1 MQIHEIT
8 KLPVNEGIASALG
21 SIVGGARAG
30 ASALGQKLTG
40 GGAFSAAMK
49 DPVRQQQ
56 IKMLADKTYDAWK
69 AYEKD
74 LLKANP
80 DAREGDMY
88 EQALLAF
95 VSKNLL
101 GGQYLPNVINQS
113 QIKALVKQLSQSG
126 ATAKTPAG
134 ADTTPPTTDQ
144 AKAAPGQMPASV
156 ASSAQGQ
163 RMQQAYGQPRGG
175 IQGMQSDLEEVT
187 MGLPLGNL
195 QQYKDTSNPVKSA
208 PNSTPT
214 AGASLSPAQIPGKSA
229 LLKGKGKSPQ
239 PPQPAPTTAVTPTPA
254 PATMSP
260 QKEKD
265 LWLKLIQQ
273 AAIAQTQAPG
283 TQTQS
288 GAKPSANT
296 QSAQS
301 AGDAR
306 SYQQQL
312 TQSMDAAVVKG
323 LPMFGNTAVKNIG
336 DNNVQS
342 TGNPVADALLL
353 MAGFR
358 GI

>member
-8 KLPVNEGIASALG
+8 KLPVHEGIASALG
-21 SIVGGARAG
+21 NLVGGARAG

-74 LLKANP
+74 LLRTNP

-101 GGQYLPNVINQS
+101 GGQYLPNVINQA
-113 QIKALVKQLSQSG
+113 QIKALVKQLSGSDNVTEEEKITGAVKSG
-126 ATAKTPAG
+126 A
-134 ADTTPPTTDQ
+134 
-144 AKAAPGQMPASV
+144 
-156 ASSAQGQ
+156 
-163 RMQQAYGQPRGG
+163 
-175 IQGMQSDLEEVT
+175 
-187 MGLPLGNL
+187 
-195 QQYKDTSNPVKSA
+195 
-208 PNSTPT
+208 
-214 AGASLSPAQIPGKSA
+214 
-229 LLKGKGKSPQ
+229 
-239 PPQPAPTTAVTPTPA
+239 PTPA
-254 PATMSP
+254 EQAKLQQRIAAATNAQQAKSGTPPPPDADKPAAPTPPASTPMSP

-273 AAIAQTQAPG
+273 AAIAQVQAPG
-283 TQTQS
+283 TQAQS

-296 QSAQS
+296 QSSQS

-306 SYQQQL
+306 SYAQQL
-312 TQSMDAAVVKG
+312 TQNIDTTVVKG
-323 LPMFGNTAVKNIG
+323 LPIFGNTAVKNIG
-336 DNNVQS
+336 NNNVQS

>member
-1 MQIHEIT
+1 MQIHEVT
-8 KLPVNEGIASALG
+8 KLPVDEGIASALG

-101 GGQYLPNVINQS
+101 GGQYLPNVINQA
-113 QIKALVKQLSQSG
+113 QIKALVKQLSGPG
-126 ATAKTPAG
+126 ATAKTPPV
-134 ADTTPPTTDQ
+134 TNP

-163 RMQQAYGQPRGG
+163 KMQQAYGQPRGG

-208 PNSTPT
+208 PNPTPT

-239 PPQPAPTTAVTPTPA
+239 PSQPAPATAVTPTPA

-283 TQTQS
+283 TQAQS

-296 QSAQS
+296 QASQS

-336 DNNVQS
+336 NNNVQS

>member
-8 KLPVNEGIASALG
+8 KLPVHEGIASALG
-21 SIVGGARAG
+21 NLVGGARAG

-40 GGAFSAAMK
+40 GGAFSTAMK

-74 LLKANP
+74 LLRTNP

-101 GGQYLPNVINQS
+101 GGQYLPNVINQA
-113 QIKALVKQLSQSG
+113 QIKALVKQLSGSDNVTEEEKITGAVKSG
-126 ATAKTPAG
+126 A
-134 ADTTPPTTDQ
+134 
-144 AKAAPGQMPASV
+144 
-156 ASSAQGQ
+156 
-163 RMQQAYGQPRGG
+163 
-175 IQGMQSDLEEVT
+175 
-187 MGLPLGNL
+187 
-195 QQYKDTSNPVKSA
+195 
-208 PNSTPT
+208 
-214 AGASLSPAQIPGKSA
+214 
-229 LLKGKGKSPQ
+229 
-239 PPQPAPTTAVTPTPA
+239 PTPA
-254 PATMSP
+254 EQAKLQQRIAAATNAQQAKSGTPPPPGADKPAAPTPPAATPPVAMTP

-283 TQTQS
+283 TQAPRSPGTKTSDDTQS
-288 GAKPSANT
+288 NQA
-296 QSAQS
+296 

-306 SYQQQL
+306 SYQQQF
-312 TQSMDAAVVKG
+312 TQSMDSAVVKG
-323 LPMFGNTAVKNIG
+323 LPIFGNTAVKNIG
-336 DNNVQS
+336 DNTVKS

>member
-1 MQIHEIT
+1 MQIHEVT

-74 LLKANP
+74 LLRTNP
-80 DAREGDMY
+80 DAKQGDMY

-101 GGQYLPNVINQS
+101 GGQYLPNVINQA
-113 QIKALVKQLSQSG
+113 QIRALVNQFSQSG
-126 ATAKTPAG
+126 ATAKTPPV
-134 ADTTPPTTDQ
+134 TNP
-144 AKAAPGQMPASV
+144 AKSAPGVMPSTV

-163 RMQQAYGQPRGG
+163 KMQQAYGPPRGG
-175 IQGMQSDLEEVT
+175 IEGMPTDLEEAS
-187 MGLPLGNL
+187 LPDAIKGNV
-195 QQYKDTSNPVKSA
+195 QQWKDTYNRLKPA
-208 PNSTPT
+208 PKPTPT
-214 AGASLSPAQIPGKSA
+214 AGSSLSPGQIPNKA
-229 LLKGKGKSPQ
+229 DLLKGKGKSPQ
-239 PPQPAPTTAVTPTPA
+239 PPQPAPTTAVAPTPA
-254 PATMSP
+254 SATMSP

-283 TQTQS
+283 TQVQS
-288 GAKPSANT
+288 GTKPSANT

-306 SYQQQL
+306 SYKQQL
-312 TQSMDAAVVKG
+312 TQSMDPAVVKG
-323 LPMFGNTAVKNIG
+323 LPTFGNESIKMMGNNNIS
-336 DNNVQS
+336 S

>member
-8 KLPVNEGIASALG
+8 QCKLNEGIASALG

-101 GGQYLPNVINQS
+101 GGQYLPNVINQA
-113 QIKALVKQLSQSG
+113 QIKDLVKQLSGPGSMTEQEKIIGAVKSG
-126 ATAKTPAG
+126 APTDAERAKLQQRIAAADKATQTKSATSPLPG
-134 ADTTPPTTDQ
+134 ADKPAAPTPP
-144 AKAAPGQMPASV
+144 A
-156 ASSAQGQ
+156 
-163 RMQQAYGQPRGG
+163 
-175 IQGMQSDLEEVT
+175 
-187 MGLPLGNL
+187 
-195 QQYKDTSNPVKSA
+195 SA
-208 PNSTPT
+208 P
-214 AGASLSPAQIPGKSA
+214 
-229 LLKGKGKSPQ
+229 
-239 PPQPAPTTAVTPTPA
+239 V
-254 PATMSP
+254 SP
-260 QKEKD
+260 QKEKE

-288 GAKPSANT
+288 GTRPSAT
-296 QSAQS
+296 ARSTQS

-336 DNNVQS
+336 NNNVQS

>member
-1 MQIHEIT
+1 MQIHEVT
-8 KLPVNEGIASALG
+8 KLPVDEGIASALG

-74 LLKANP
+74 LLRTNP
-80 DAREGDMY
+80 DARETGMY
-88 EQALLAF
+88 EQSLLAF

-101 GGQYLPNVINQS
+101 GGQYLPNVINQA
-113 QIKALVKQLSQSG
+113 QIKALVKQLSGSGDITEEEKITGAVKSG
-126 ATAKTPAG
+126 APTDAERANLQQRIAAATNAQQAKSGTPPPPTGADKPAG
-134 ADTTPPTTDQ
+134 TTPP
-144 AKAAPGQMPASV
+144 A
-156 ASSAQGQ
+156 
-163 RMQQAYGQPRGG
+163 
-175 IQGMQSDLEEVT
+175 
-187 MGLPLGNL
+187 
-195 QQYKDTSNPVKSA
+195 SA
-208 PNSTPT
+208 PV
-214 AGASLSPAQIPGKSA
+214 
-229 LLKGKGKSPQ
+229 SPQ
-239 PPQPAPTTAVTPTPA
+239 Q
-254 PATMSP
+254 
-260 QKEKD
+260 EKD

-283 TQTQS
+283 TQAQS

-323 LPMFGNTAVKNIG
+323 LPMFGNNAVKNIG
-336 DNNVQS
+336 NNNVQS

>member
-21 SIVGGARAG
+21 NIVGGVRAS

-69 AYEKD
+69 AYEQD
-74 LLKANP
+74 LLRTNP
-80 DAREGDMY
+80 DARETPMY

-101 GGQYLPNVINQS
+101 GGQYLPNVINKD
-113 QIKALVKQLSQSG
+113 QIQALVKQLSGSGNVTEQEKITGAVKSG
-126 ATAKTPAG
+126 A
-134 ADTTPPTTDQ
+134 
-144 AKAAPGQMPASV
+144 
-156 ASSAQGQ
+156 
-163 RMQQAYGQPRGG
+163 
-175 IQGMQSDLEEVT
+175 
-187 MGLPLGNL
+187 
-195 QQYKDTSNPVKSA
+195 
-208 PNSTPT
+208 
-214 AGASLSPAQIPGKSA
+214 
-229 LLKGKGKSPQ
+229 
-239 PPQPAPTTAVTPTPA
+239 PTPA
-254 PATMSP
+254 EQAKLQQRIAAADKATQTKSGTPPPPGTDKPAAPSPPASAPMPP

-273 AAIAQTQAPG
+273 VSIAQTRAPG

-288 GAKPSANT
+288 GAKPSANS
-296 QSAQS
+296 QSNQS

-306 SYQQQL
+306 SYQQQF
-312 TQSMDAAVVKG
+312 TQSMDSAVVKG
-323 LPMFGNTAVKNIG
+323 LPIFGNTAVKNIG
-336 DNNVQS
+336 DNSVQS

-358 GI
+358 GV

>member
-1 MQIHEIT
+1 MQIHEVT

-21 SIVGGARAG
+21 NIVGGARAG

-49 DPVRQQQ
+49 DPLRQQQ
-56 IKMLADKTYDAWK
+56 IKMLSDKTYDAWK

-74 LLKANP
+74 LLRTNP

-101 GGQYLPNVINQS
+101 GGQYLPNVINQA
-113 QIKALVKQLSQSG
+113 QIRALVKQLSGSGNITEEEKITGAVKSG
-126 ATAKTPAG
+126 A
-134 ADTTPPTTDQ
+134 PTD
-144 AKAAPGQMPASV
+144 AERA
-156 ASSAQGQ
+156 
-163 RMQQAYGQPRGG
+163 
-175 IQGMQSDLEEVT
+175 
-187 MGLPLGNL
+187 NL
-195 QQYKDTSNPVKSA
+195 QQRIAAATNAQQAKSG
-208 PNSTPT
+208 TP
-214 AGASLSPAQIPGKSA
+214 
-229 LLKGKGKSPQ
+229 
-239 PPQPAPTTAVTPTPA
+239 PPQPAPTAAVAPTPA
-254 PATMSP
+254 SATMSP
-260 QKEKD
+260 QKEKE

-283 TQTQS
+283 TQVQS

-312 TQSMDAAVVKG
+312 TQSMDPAVVKG
-323 LPMFGNTAVKNIG
+323 LPMFGNNAVKNIG
-336 DNNVQS
+336 NNNVQS

-353 MAGFR
+353 MSGFR

>member
-1 MQIHEIT
+1 MQIHEVT

-80 DAREGDMY
+80 GAREGDMY

-101 GGQYLPNVINQS
+101 GGQYLPNVINQA
-113 QIKALVKQLSQSG
+113 QIKALVKQLSGTTTQ
-126 ATAKTPAG
+126 ATKPEEPITIGGKKLDPKNPKDAEVITALK
-134 ADTTPPTTDQ
+134 
-144 AKAAPGQMPASV
+144 
-156 ASSAQGQ
+156 AQGK
-163 RMQQAYGQPRGG
+163 
-175 IQGMQSDLEEVT
+175 LEEAV
-187 MGLPLGNL
+187 N
-195 QQYKDTSNPVKSA
+195 
-208 PNSTPT
+208 
-214 AGASLSPAQIPGKSA
+214 PAQ
-229 LLKGKGKSPQ
+229 
-239 PPQPAPTTAVTPTPA
+239 
-254 PATMSP
+254 
-260 QKEKD
+260 EKD

-283 TQTQS
+283 TQAQS
-288 GAKPSANT
+288 AAKPSANT

-306 SYQQQL
+306 SYQQQF

-336 DNNVQS
+336 NNNVQS